1 MNLVVDASVVVAAL
15 IDSGSTGQ
23 WAEELLLQAPLHAP
37 QLMPV
42 EVANILR
49 RANLCGDVGE
59 DLAALAHRDLLAL
72 PCALFPYELVAERV
86 WALRAN
92 LTAYDACYVA
102 LAELMD
108 AELATLDRALAR
120 VPGPFCRFL
129 LPPEDLLHDR

>member
-1 MNLVVDASVVVAAL
+1 MSLVVDASVVVAAL

-23 WAEELLLQAPLHAP
+23 WAENLLLNAPVQAP

-42 EVANILR
+42 EAANILR
-49 RANLCGDVGE
+49 RAALFGDIGE
-59 DLAALAHRDLLAL
+59 DLAAMAHRDLLVL
-72 PCALFPYELVAERV
+72 PCSLFPYELVADRV

-92 LTAYDACYVA
+92 ITAYDASYVA

-108 AELATLDRALAR
+108 AELATLDRSLAR
-120 VPGPFCRFL
+120 APGPVCRFL

>member
-42 EVANILR
+42 EAANILR
-49 RANLCGDVGE
+49 RACLCGDIGE

-72 PCALFPYELVAERV
+72 PCELFPYELVAERA

-92 LTAYDACYVA
+92 LTTYDACYVA

-108 AELATLDRALAR
+108 AELATLDRALTRA
-120 VPGPFCRFL
+120 PGPFCRFL